1 MPSFDLPEN
10 TFLGRRKAPLP
21 TPTTVK
27 MPEKSQLT
35 VVKRD
40 REAKVKHV
48 ESSVEIEPEI
58 AMEPEEPEKTTIGKI
73 PDMNKLGHKDD
84 LTTQKEALATVD
96 QIPVGQIDE
105 TIDKSIHE
113 SMEEVTQTEEQPGE
127 YSCECGVKFSSVGW
141 LVRHMRSCVKDII
154 CDICGKTF
162 KSSKTLKKHKKMI
175 HTKAFQ
181 CDQCDESFTTPKKL
195 VRHTRSFHEATI
207 LCEICSAAFKNKNSL
222 RYHRKKFHKV
232 KLNTKEKP
240 NLETKRQDKKVLKS
254 KDEHASCNKHK
265 TKQQKSEY
273 QCLQCPKSFATSSG
287 LRKHKI
293 AHKKL
298 VDQSNTNEKNDKAVR
313 LENLAVADDFER
325 IEVVLVED
333 GNETS
338 IGTAV
343 IIGSVVSGVGNGEL
357 ASVPEGVNSKELR
370 GSLDSE
376 HTGDII
382 ISEHTI
388 EGSINNE
395 YVISGINNE
404 DTGDRNNNEGAEEVI
419 FKPRLP
425 KLRL

>member
-1 MPSFDLPEN
+1 M
-10 TFLGRRKAPLP
+10 
-21 TPTTVK
+21 
-27 MPEKSQLT
+27 
-35 VVKRD
+35 
-40 REAKVKHV
+40 
-48 ESSVEIEPEI
+48 
-58 AMEPEEPEKTTIGKI
+58 
-73 PDMNKLGHKDD
+73 
-84 LTTQKEALATVD
+84 
-96 QIPVGQIDE
+96 
-105 TIDKSIHE
+105 
-113 SMEEVTQTEEQPGE
+113 
-127 YSCECGVKFSSVGW
+127 
-141 LVRHMRSCVKDII
+141 
-154 CDICGKTF
+154 
-162 KSSKTLKKHKKMI
+162 
-175 HTKAFQ
+175 
-181 CDQCDESFTTPKKL
+181 
-195 VRHTRSFHEATI
+195 
-207 LCEICSAAFKNKNSL
+207 
-222 RYHRKKFHKV
+222 
-232 KLNTKEKP
+232 
-240 NLETKRQDKKVLKS
+240 
-254 KDEHASCNKHK
+254 
-265 TKQQKSEY
+265 
-273 QCLQCPKSFATSSG
+273 
-287 LRKHKI
+287 RKHKI

-298 VDQSNTNEKNDKAVR
+298 VDQSNTNEKIDKAVR

-419 FKPRLP
+419 VKPRLP